1 MSKSFGEGR
10 SRPVFPR
17 DTVAHGA
24 RSPWGRVALATG
36 VAAVLVGATAP
47 PASASPALAERNRC
61 LACHQVERKVVGPA
75 FREIGRRYG
84 AATGPAPAPGNPD
97 MAAYLAR
104 RIRQGGSG
112 AWGVVPMSAN
122 THVSEDDARRLAEW
136 ILTLK

>member
-1 MSKSFGEGR
+1 MSKSSGEGR
-10 SRPVFPR
+10 TGPVYPF

-24 RSPWGRVALATG
+24 RLHWRVVYALATW
-36 VAAVLVGATAP
+36 AAVLVGATAP
-47 PASASPALAERNRC
+47 PAAASPALAERNRC

-136 ILTLK
+136 ILTLR